1 MAPKRVSDQPKNSNK
16 IRFVMLEADLSDGN
30 LAELTQA
37 ITNALKPA
45 AAPVRFISAPNPKT
59 IENGSVGV
67 APAEE
72 EESDETSTSGEEVA
86 EPLTEAK
93 ALRPSAKKK
102 FRQPEFVELDWTGT
116 GGPTF
121 KEFAASKAPK
131 SKNRKYLVASFW
143 LKEYGGVPAVNADKI
158 YSCFKTAG
166 WSVAFADWGQPF
178 HNLVHTDQMRKT
190 GTAGEFSITTVG
202 EGALENAED

>member
-1 MAPKRVSDQPKNSNK
+1 MLLIGAYLSYFLDQDGSPTRIPFMAPKRVSDQPKNSNK

-72 EESDETSTSGEEVA
+72 
-86 EPLTEAK
+86 
-93 ALRPSAKKK
+93 
-102 FRQPEFVELDWTGT
+102 
-116 GGPTF
+116 
-121 KEFAASKAPK
+121 
-131 SKNRKYLVASFW
+131 
-143 LKEYGGVPAVNADKI
+143 
-158 YSCFKTAG
+158 
-166 WSVAFADWGQPF
+166 
-178 HNLVHTDQMRKT
+178 
-190 GTAGEFSITTVG
+190 
-202 EGALENAED
+202 